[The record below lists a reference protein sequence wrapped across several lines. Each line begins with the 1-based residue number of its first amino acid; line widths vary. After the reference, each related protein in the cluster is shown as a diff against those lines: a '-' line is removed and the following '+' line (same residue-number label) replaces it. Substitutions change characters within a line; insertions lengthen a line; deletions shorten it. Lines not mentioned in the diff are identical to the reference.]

1 MPSIAE
7 NLAQVRARIATAACR
22 SGRAAASVRLIAVSK
37 THPAAAVA
45 EAFAAGQVDFGENRV
60 QEALE
65 KIPHA
70 PPGAVWHLV
79 GHLQGN
85 KSRLVPGAF
94 RMVHSLD
101 SVRLAEALDRH
112 AQAAACTVAVLLQ
125 ANLSGEASKS
135 GVTDAAALEG
145 LLAAAL
151 RCKGLK
157 PVGLMTIPDP
167 AGGEARTRAAF
178 ARLREL
184 LERLRSACGAGAE
197 FRELSMGMSQDFEWA
212 IEEGATLV
220 RVGTAIFG
228 ARAA

>member
-7 NLAQVRARIATAACR
+7 NLAQVRSRIAAAAGR
-22 SGRAAASVRLIAVSK
+22 SGRAADSVRLIAVSK
-37 THPAAAVA
+37 THPATAVA
-45 EAFAAGQVDFGENRV
+45 EACAAGQVEFGENRV

-65 KIPHA
+65 KIPQS
-70 PPGAVWHLV
+70 PPGAIWHLV
-79 GHLQGN
+79 GHLQSN
-85 KSRLVPGAF
+85 KARFVPGAF

-101 SVRLAEALDRH
+101 SVRLAEALARH
-112 AQAAACTVAVLLQ
+112 AEAAGRTVEVLLQ

-135 GVTDAAALEG
+135 GVPDGAALEP
-145 LLAAAL
+145 LLAATL
-151 RCKGLK
+151 RCPRLK

-167 AGGEARTRAAF
+167 AGGEGRTRAAF

-184 LERLRSACGAGAE
+184 LGRLRDSCGAGAD
-197 FRELSMGMSQDFEWA
+197 FRELSMGMSQDYEWA

-228 ARAA
+228 VRSA

>member
-7 NLAQVRARIATAACR
+7 NLTQVRSRIAASAGR
-22 SGRAAASVRLIAVSK
+22 AGRAADSVRLIAVSK

-45 EAFAAGQVDFGENRV
+45 EAFAAGQVEFGENSV
-60 QEALE
+60 QEALD

-70 PPGAVWHLV
+70 PPGAIWHLV

-85 KSRLVPGAF
+85 KARFVPGAF
-94 RMVHSLD
+94 SLVHSLD
-101 SVRLAEALDRH
+101 SVRLAEALNHH
-112 AQAAACTVAVLLQ
+112 AEAAGRTVAVLLQ
-125 ANLSGEASKS
+125 ANLSGETSKS
-135 GVTDAAALEG
+135 GVTDPAALEP

-151 RCKGLK
+151 RCPRLK

-167 AGGEARTRAAF
+167 AAGEASTRAAF

-184 LERLRSACGAGAE
+184 LGRLRDSCGAGAD

-228 ARAA
+228 ARGA